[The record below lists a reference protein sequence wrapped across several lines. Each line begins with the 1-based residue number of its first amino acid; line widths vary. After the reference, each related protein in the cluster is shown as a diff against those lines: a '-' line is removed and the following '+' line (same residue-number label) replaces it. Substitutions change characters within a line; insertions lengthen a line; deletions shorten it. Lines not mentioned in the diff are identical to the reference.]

1 MARYLILLLFVFA
14 VSCKKTVPVMS
25 PGLYLN
31 TCTSKTFSAEEIS
44 VCFDSLNDSRCPS
57 DAVCVWSG
65 VGIAKFTLI
74 KKGVSYPFTLT
85 TLPVFH
91 PYSSDTVV
99 AGYKFHLVNILP
111 YPKSS
116 SPASQGDIY
125 AILDIF

>member
-1 MARYLILLLFVFA
+1 MLKYFLVIILFIS
-14 VSCKKTVPVMS
+14 SCRKNEAAKTQN
-25 PGLYLN
+25 LYLA
-31 TCTSKTFSAEEIS
+31 TCTSKTVSGEKIT
-44 VCFDSLNDSRCPS
+44 VCFNSLNDSRCPS
-57 DAVCVWSG
+57 DLVCVWSG

-116 SPASQGDIY
+116 SPVSPGDIY